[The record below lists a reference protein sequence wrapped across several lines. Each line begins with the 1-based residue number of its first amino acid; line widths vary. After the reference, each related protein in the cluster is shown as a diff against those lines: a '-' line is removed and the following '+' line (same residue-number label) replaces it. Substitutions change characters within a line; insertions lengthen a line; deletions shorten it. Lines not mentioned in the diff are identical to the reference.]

1 MIQSSPSSPLLEMAM
16 TYISECEKKIP
27 SEQLPMI
34 RETFDQFISGRIS
47 YPECTQKLTPI
58 IGTTQPIDKID
69 QILRTPENPLPQIQ
83 VKQMDVSLNQMRA
96 KTRPWTTYE
105 DRRLLAGLHRFG
117 FEDWALIAQFVGN
130 GRSKAQCSQRWSR
143 GLDPKITKDQWSEE
157 QDSKLLQLIATYG
170 DKSWTKIA
178 SQMGNRCDVQ
188 CRYRYRQLCKD
199 DDFQEK
205 MAQAC
210 EEANL
215 KGDTLNSE
223 IPKQQKLQRQRQQ
236 KRHQQPTIPMQYGS
250 NLMYYSPI
258 MMSQGSMPTM
268 RPMQP
273 MQMTPMVPMAPAMS
287 MTMPMAAPMQPIHSM
302 PQMQPM
308 QNVYLQ
314 QPMQQQI
321 LLPASSGRFMPPQMA
336 QTPPLAAV
344 PITTM
349 PAMSPASVLQPVAS
363 SSAPSATASAKP
375 STSSF
380 SADAQPQ
387 GQNQQQKQGQHVQI
401 DSMVTQQPSMA
412 AASSTNGDNAQIKAQ
427 PSFQFD
433 ADISSQNSIA
443 DWSGIK
449 GSPSG
454 AFGINP
460 SDSLFR
466 YF

>member
-34 RETFDQFISGRIS
+34 RETFDQFISGRIT
-47 YPECTQKLTPI
+47 YPDCTQKLTPI

-69 QILRTPENPLPQIQ
+69 AILRTPENPLPPNQM
-83 VKQMDVSLNQMRA
+83 KQMDVSLNQMRA

-130 GRSKAQCSQRWSR
+130 GRSKAQCSQRWTR

-157 QDSKLLQLIATYG
+157 QDSKLLQLIAAYG

-188 CRYRYRQLCKD
+188 CRYRYKQLCKD

-210 EEANL
+210 EEASV
-215 KGDTLNSE
+215 KGDSLSSE

-236 KRHQQPTIPMQYGS
+236 KRHQQPPIPMQYGS
-250 NLMYYSPI
+250 MYYSPI
-258 MMSQGSMPTM
+258 MMPQGSMPTM

-273 MQMTPMVPMAPAMS
+273 MQMTPMVPMGPAMS
-287 MTMPMAAPMQPIHSM
+287 MTMPMAPMQPIHSM

-308 QNVYLQ
+308 QNLYLQ

-321 LLPASSGRFMPPQMA
+321 LLPASSGRFMPAQMP

-349 PAMSPASVLQPVAS
+349 PAMSPASVLQPVNS
-363 SSAPSATASAKP
+363 SSTPSAAASAKP
-375 STSSF
+375 SQSSF
-380 SADAQPQ
+380 AADSQTQ
-387 GQNQQQKQGQHVQI
+387 GQNQQQKQGQNHVQI
-401 DSMVTQQPSMA
+401 DSMITQQPSMTPA
-412 AASSTNGDNAQIKAQ
+412 NSSNGDAGSIKPQ

-443 DWSGIK
+443 DWAGLK

-454 AFGINP
+454 AFGITSN
-460 SDSLFR
+460 DSYFR

>member
-34 RETFDQFISGRIS
+34 RETFDQFISGRLT
-47 YPECTQKLTPI
+47 YPECTTKLTPI

-69 QILRTPENPLPQIQ
+69 AILHCPENPLPPMQ
-83 VKQMDVSLNQMRA
+83 VKQMDVSINQMRA

-130 GRSKAQCSQRWSR
+130 GRTKAQCSQRWAR
-143 GLDPKITKDQWSEE
+143 GLDPKITKDQWNEE

-188 CRYRYRQLCKD
+188 CRYRYRQLLKD

-210 EEANL
+210 EEASV
-215 KGDTLNSE
+215 KGDSLNSE
-223 IPKQQKLQRQRQQ
+223 IPKQQKIQRQRQQ
-236 KRHQQPTIPMQYGS
+236 KRHQQPPIPMQFGS
-250 NLMYYSPI
+250 NMMYYSPI
-258 MMSQGSMPTM
+258 MMPQGSMPTM

-287 MTMPMAAPMQPIHSM
+287 MTMPMAPMQPIHSM

-321 LLPASSGRFMPPQMA
+321 LLPASSGRFMPTQMP

-349 PAMSPASVLQPVAS
+349 PAMSPSVLQPVAS
-363 SSAPSATASAKP
+363 SSAPSAQASAKP
-375 STSSF
+375 SSSSF
-380 SADAQPQ
+380 AADGQAQ
-387 GQNQQQKQGQHVQI
+387 GQNQQQKQGQQHVQI
-401 DSMVTQQPSMA
+401 DSMVSQQPSMA
-412 AASSTNGDNAQIKAQ
+412 NTNSTSDNNAQIKSQ

-433 ADISSQNSIA
+433 VDISSQNSIA
-443 DWSGIK
+443 DFGIK
-449 GSPSG
+449 SSPSG
-454 AFGINP
+454 AFGLTP
-460 SDSLFR
+460 SDSMFR
-466 YF
+466 YFY